1 MKRFKKILKITMIT
15 LIVLIGVII
24 LFPFI
29 FKKQIVNLVK
39 TEVNKTLNA
48 RVDFTDVD
56 ISFLRSFPKVSV
68 ALEGL
73 HVVGVDDFSADTLIS
88 AKSIDV
94 ALNIMSV
101 IKQEN
106 MKIYSIEIDEPR
118 IHAIV
123 HKGGRPNWDIMKPS
137 DETSA
142 DSKDS
147 SKPFQLNLQ
156 EYAIRN
162 GYIEYRDEP
171 GNMNTEIVNLN
182 HEGKGDFTSDLFTL
196 VTKTTADGISFNY
209 GGIPYLTK
217 TKTSI
222 DADINVDAKT
232 NKYSF
237 KTDKISL
244 NNLKISSEGFF
255 QMVNE
260 EVYNM
265 DIRFD
270 APSTA
275 FKEILSLIPA
285 VFKKDFASV
294 KASGEAK
301 FNGFVKGLYSSKEIP
316 AYKINLDIKNGFF
329 QYPDL
334 PKPVKNI
341 NLAIK
346 VDNPDGVTDHTVI
359 NIPTGHIEL
368 GNDPLDFRLVVKNPI
383 SDPFIDANA
392 SGKLDLSSVGDFV
405 KLEAGTK
412 LTGLLNAD
420 VDVSG
425 RINAIEK
432 QQYEKFKASGTID
445 LRKFFYASKDYPD
458 GISLNSLVASLN
470 PKNITLTNVDG
481 NYMNTN
487 FKANGAINNLVAYL
501 MKNQPLEGKLDVK
514 ADKVNLDDYMT
525 ASDTSTASSQSSTAS
540 QPFVVP
546 GNIKFVVNTNVDEV
560 HYDKIDI
567 QDLSGSLNIA
577 NETVKLSQVKGK
589 ALDGAIQVNGSYSTK
604 EDKKN
609 PDIALTYDVKDVD
622 VQKTF
627 YAFNT
632 IQKLMPAGEFIA
644 GKLSSQLSFTGKL
657 DGNMMPDLNS
667 LTGNGNLLLIQGFLS
682 KFKPLEKLAQAVQV
696 NELMDFSM
704 KDVKNYIEF
713 KNGKVFVKPFKMSVK
728 GIDMEIGGMHGFDQT
743 MDYVINLKIPRK
755 MMGEKGNQYL
765 NSLVTQVNNKGA
777 KAGVKAKLPDM
788 IPLQVKLGGT
798 LQQPL
803 IKTELKKT
811 ATSLTDDLKQ
821 QATDF
826 AKHKID
832 STKQVVTK
840 SVKDTAESVKKQL
853 VKDAQD
859 ELKSK
864 LFASKDSTPN
874 TGGLDNSKKKIE
886 ESGKGLLN
894 NILGKKKK
902 DTTKTQ

>member
-1 MKRFKKILKITMIT
+1 
-15 LIVLIGVII
+15 
-24 LFPFI
+24 
-29 FKKQIVNLVK
+29 
-39 TEVNKTLNA
+39 
-48 RVDFTDVD
+48 
-56 ISFLRSFPKVSV
+56 
-68 ALEGL
+68 
-73 HVVGVDDFSADTLIS
+73 
-88 AKSIDV
+88 
-94 ALNIMSV
+94 
-101 IKQEN
+101 
-106 MKIYSIEIDEPR
+106 
-118 IHAIV
+118 
-123 HKGGRPNWDIMKPS
+123 
-137 DETSA
+137 
-142 DSKDS
+142 
-147 SKPFQLNLQ
+147 
-156 EYAIRN
+156 
-162 GYIEYRDEP
+162 
-171 GNMNTEIVNLN
+171 
-182 HEGKGDFTSDLFTL
+182 
-196 VTKTTADGISFNY
+196 
-209 GGIPYLTK
+209 
-217 TKTSI
+217 
-222 DADINVDAKT
+222 
-232 NKYSF
+232 
-237 KTDKISL
+237 
-244 NNLKISSEGFF
+244 
-255 QMVNE
+255 
-260 EVYNM
+260 
-265 DIRFD
+265 
-270 APSTA
+270 
-275 FKEILSLIPA
+275 
-285 VFKKDFASV
+285 
-294 KASGEAK
+294 
-301 FNGFVKGLYSSKEIP
+301 
-316 AYKINLDIKNGFF
+316 
-329 QYPDL
+329 
-334 PKPVKNI
+334 
-341 NLAIK
+341 
-346 VDNPDGVTDHTVI
+346 
-359 NIPTGHIEL
+359 L
-368 GNDPLDFRLVVKNPI
+368 GNDPFDFRLVVKNPI

-405 KLEAGTK
+405 KLEPGTK

-425 RINAIEK
+425 RINAMEK

-470 PKNITLTNVDG
+470 PKNITLTNVEG

-567 QDLSGSLNIA
+567 QDLSGSLNIV

-632 IQKLMPAGEFIA
+632 IQKLMPAGQFIA

-728 GIDMEIGGMHGFDQT
+728 GIDMEIGGMHGFDQS

-755 MMGEKGNQYL
+755 MMGEKGNQYV
-765 NSLVTQVNNKGA
+765 NSLVTQVNTKGA
-777 KAGVKAKLPDM
+777 KAGVKAKVPDM